1 MKILIL
7 KIKCMKILYAIQGTG
22 NGHLS
27 RAKEV
32 IPALLNRAQVD
43 ILISGTQA
51 EVVLDYTINYKYK
64 GLSFY
69 FGKNG
74 GIDFIKTI
82 KNNNIFR
89 VFSEIKKCPVKNY
102 DLVIN
107 DFEPISAWACK
118 LRGVKSISL
127 SHQSILYSK
136 NVPKPSHKDLIG
148 SFIIKNYAKCT
159 YNYGFHFE
167 KYNNKVYT
175 PIIRN
180 NIRLLKRT
188 EKDHFTVY
196 LPAYSDKRIIDVLS
210 KIKGVKWKVF
220 SKEAKEYYQKKNV
233 FIKPINSE
241 KFEKS
246 LASCRGILCGAGFES
261 PAEAIFL
268 KKKLLVIPMKNQY
281 EQHFN
286 AKALEELGVPILKS
300 LKKKHISK
308 IKSWIE
314 SDKNVELDFPNETQH
329 IVDYILYEFI
339 KKTIISELQA
349 I

>member
-1 MKILIL
+1 
-7 KIKCMKILYAIQGTG
+7 MKILYAIQGTG

-51 EVVLDYTINYKYK
+51 EVVLDQKVNYVYK

-69 FGKNG
+69 FGKKG
-74 GIDFIKTI
+74 GIDLFKTI
-82 KNNNIFR
+82 TKNNIFR
-89 VFSEIKKCPVKNY
+89 VFKEIKNCPVKEY

-118 LRGVKSISL
+118 FRGVKSISL
-127 SHQSILYSK
+127 SHQGTLYTE
-136 NVPKPSHKDLIG
+136 NVPKPSHLDFIG
-148 SFIIKNYAKCT
+148 SFIIKNYAKCKH
-159 YNYGFHFE
+159 NYGFHFK
-167 KYNNKVYT
+167 KYNENVYT

-180 NIRLLKRT
+180 SIRLLKRT
-188 EKDHFTVY
+188 EKDHYTAY
-196 LPAYSDKRIIDVLS
+196 LPAYSDENIINVLS

-220 SKEAKEYYQKKNV
+220 SKETKEYYQKKNV
-233 FIKPINSE
+233 YIKPINSE

-246 LASCRGILCGAGFES
+246 LASCKGILCGAGFET

-281 EQHFN
+281 EQAFN
-286 AKALEELGVPILKS
+286 AKALEELGVPVLKT

-308 IKSWIE
+308 IKDWIE
-314 SDKNVELDFPNETQH
+314 SDAKVTLEFPNETQQ
-329 IVDYILYEFI
+329 IVDHILYEFI
-339 KKTIISELQA
+339 EKENVDVLEII
-349 I
+349 

>member
-1 MKILIL
+1 
-7 KIKCMKILYAIQGTG
+7 MKILYAIQGTG

-51 EVVLDYTINYKYK
+51 EVVLDQKVNYVYK

-69 FGKNG
+69 FGKKG
-74 GIDFIKTI
+74 GIDFLKTI
-82 KNNNIFR
+82 AKNNIFR
-89 VFSEIKKCPVKNY
+89 VFKEIINCPVKEY

-118 LRGVKSISL
+118 YRGVKCISL
-127 SHQSILYSK
+127 SHQGALYTK
-136 NVPKPSHKDLIG
+136 NVPKPSHFDLIG
-148 SFIIKNYAKCT
+148 SFIIKNYAKCK
-159 YNYGFHFE
+159 YNYGFHFK
-167 KYNNKVYT
+167 KYNENVYT

-180 NIRLLKRT
+180 NIRLLNRT
-188 EKDHFTVY
+188 EKDHYTVY
-196 LPAYSDKRIIDVLS
+196 LPAYSDENIINVLS

-220 SKEAKEYYQKKNV
+220 SKETKEYYQKKNV
-233 FIKPINSE
+233 YIKPINSE

-246 LASCRGILCGAGFES
+246 LASCKGILCGAGFET

-281 EQHFN
+281 EQAFN
-286 AKALEELGVPILKS
+286 AKALEELGVPVLKT
-300 LKKKHISK
+300 LKNKNIPK
-308 IKSWIE
+308 IKDWIE
-314 SDKNVELDFPNETQH
+314 SDAKVTLEFPNETQQ
-329 IVDYILYEFI
+329 IVDHILYEYIEKENFAVLE
-339 KKTIISELQA
+339 TI
-349 I
+349 

>member
-1 MKILIL
+1 
-7 KIKCMKILYAIQGTG
+7 MKILYAIQGTG

-32 IPALLNRAQVD
+32 IPALFNRAQVD
-43 ILISGTQA
+43 VLISGTQA
-51 EVVLDYTINYKYK
+51 EIVLDYEVKYRYK

-69 FGKNG
+69 FGKRG
-74 GIDFIKTI
+74 GISFFNTI
-82 KNNNIFR
+82 KKTNILR
-89 VFSEIKKCPVKNY
+89 VLKEIINCPVKNY
-102 DLVIN
+102 DLIIN

-127 SHQSILYSK
+127 SHQSALFTK
-136 NVPKPSHKDLIG
+136 NVPKPSHFDLFG
-148 SFIIKNYAKCT
+148 SLIIKNYAKCT
-159 YNYGFHFE
+159 YNYGFHFK

-188 EKDHFTVY
+188 NKDHFTVY
-196 LPAYSDKRIIDVLS
+196 LPAYSDQKIVEVLS
-210 KIKGVKWKVF
+210 QIKGIKWKVF
-220 SKEAKEYYQKKNV
+220 SKEATKYYQKKNV
-233 FIKPINSE
+233 YIKPVSSK

-246 LASCRGILCGAGFES
+246 LASCQGILCGAGFET
-261 PAEAIFL
+261 PAEAIYL

-286 AKALEELGVPILKS
+286 AKALEELGGATLKS

-314 SDKNVELDFPNETQH
+314 SDMKIELDFPDETQQ
-329 IVDYILYEFI
+329 IVDHILYEFI
-339 KKTIISELQA
+339 TKENKLTEVSTI
-349 I
+349 